1 MSKRTQILAI
11 RFLILLLALS
21 SAFLLLG
28 NSVSADEPVA
38 LTVHVVQP
46 GDTLW
51 TIASDL
57 ARPDED
63 VRASISE
70 LKRLNGLTSSS
81 LTVGQVLSVPLD

>member
-38 LTVHVVQP
+38 LTVHVVQS

-57 ARPDED
+57 AAPDED

-81 LTVGQVLSVPLD
+81 LSVGQVLSVPLD

>member
-28 NSVSADEPVA
+28 NSVSADEPVQ
-38 LTVHVVQP
+38 LTEHVVQP

-57 ARPDED
+57 AGPDED

-70 LKRLNGLTSSS
+70 LKRLNGLTSSA
-81 LTVGQVLSVPLD
+81 LAVGQVLSVPLD